1 MKENYLWLKATFSY
15 CTTATKREFKNAYQ
29 IAANANQ
36 IPKGNTLRLLRNTG
50 INISKKLPQ
59 GEEEKSDLKKKI
71 EDFAKENS
79 SEMPDMRNQM
89 KSIRYRH
96 QHYLT
101 TLHEDCL

>member
-59 GEEEKSDLKKKI
+59 GEEKKSDLKKKI
-71 EDFAKENS
+71 EEFAKENS
-79 SEMPDMRNQM
+79 SEMPDMRNQT
-89 KSIRYRH
+89 RH
-96 QHYLT
+96 LFR
-101 TLHEDCL
+101 